1 MQTKNNTLILTQ
13 INDTLKTL
21 SGLFG
26 REVTLEELVEFGEGK
41 TAKTKK
47 ATARQEVVVVRTAR
61 QQAIVDAKKRKKAA
75 TKPLTTADG
84 RFTKN
89 LKKVRPESSD
99 IVINAK
105 WVAKRYVYE
114 GTPTVMQMM
123 DGVVLFLNF
132 TDPVVVRKFK
142 MHLRG
147 VANPNGFGIEIKH
160 LAYNRIEVKLCDKKP
175 RKGGPRVTK

>member
-13 INDTLKTL
+13 VNNTLKVL

-41 TAKTKK
+41 TVKTSTPRQMSKVNVKTTTKK
-47 ATARQEVVVVRTAR
+47 Y
-61 QQAIVDAKKRKKAA
+61 KKAA
-75 TKPLTTADG
+75 SKPLTTADG

-105 WVAKRYVYE
+105 WVAKRYSYE

-132 TDPVVVRKFK
+132 TDPVVIRKFK

-147 VANPNGFGIEIKH
+147 LANPNGFGIEIKH

-175 RKGGPRVTK
+175 AKGGPRVTK

>member
-41 TAKTKK
+41 SVKTLTPRQMSKVNVKTTTKK
-47 ATARQEVVVVRTAR
+47 Y
-61 QQAIVDAKKRKKAA
+61 KKAA
-75 TKPLTTADG
+75 PKPLTTADG
-84 RFTKN
+84 RFAKS

-99 IVINAK
+99 IVVNAK
-105 WVAKRYVYE
+105 WVAKRYRYE

-132 TDPVVVRKFK
+132 TDPVVVKKFK
-142 MHLRG
+142 LHLRG
-147 VANPNGFGIEIKH
+147 LVNPNGFGIEIKH
-160 LAYNRIEVKLCDKKP
+160 LAYNRIEVKLGDKKP
-175 RKGGPRVTK
+175 IKGGRKTVK